1 MEIAVI
7 GGGASALMLSNVCQ
21 ENVTIFCDKEK
32 LGKKILLTGN
42 GKCNLTNNSYTK
54 DCYNQDI
61 QKYLDKFDYDDTL
74 KFFYHLGLLTYS
86 DENGRVYPVSNTATS
101 VVDVLTYNLI
111 GRDIDVKLNYHVQ
124 KIEKRGD
131 KFIIDDVFYFDKV
144 AICAGSSNELLDA
157 MNIEYKPFVPSLVAL
172 KTTQD
177 TKRLSGIRLSDVVVS
192 INNKYELGEV
202 LFKDN
207 GLSGI
212 CIFNLSSYLARRNNF
227 KQSLC
232 IDLLPY
238 FEVKD
243 LEDVFFGRLNRNYP
257 SMILFL
263 QGIFHKEINK
273 YLLKESKINEEE
285 KPNKNN
291 IKKLIKN
298 IKSLKF
304 DIISTYDNNQVKSG
318 GIRLD
323 DLDENLQHKKIKG
336 LYFAGEICDVDGI
349 CGGYNLQWAWT
360 SGKIVG
366 ENICLK

>member
-7 GGGASALMLSNVCQ
+7 GGGASALMLTNVCQ
-21 ENVTIFCDKEK
+21 GKVTIFCDSEK

-42 GKCNLTNNSYTK
+42 GKCNLSNTEYPK

-61 QKYLDKFDYDDTL
+61 QKYLDRFDFDDTL
-74 KFFYHLGLLTYS
+74 QFFSHLGLLTYS
-86 DENGRVYPVSNTATS
+86 DEKGRVYPVSNTATS

-131 KFIIDDVFYFDKV
+131 KFVIDDAFYFDKV
-144 AICAGSSNELLDA
+144 AICTGSESSLLDA
-157 MNIEYKPFVPSLVAL
+157 MNIDYKPFVPSLVAL
-172 KTTQD
+172 KTKQN
-177 TKRLSGIRLSDVVVS
+177 TKRLSGLRLSDVVV
-192 INNKYELGEV
+192 NFNKKYELGEV

-207 GLSGI
+207 GLSGV
-212 CIFNLSSYLARRNNF
+212 CIFNLSSYLARNNNF
-227 KQSLC
+227 KQSLY

-238 FEVKD
+238 FEVED
-243 LEDVFFGRLNRNYP
+243 LEEIFIARLNKNYP

-273 YLLKESKINEEE
+273 FLLKASKINEEE

-298 IKSLKF
+298 IKALKF
-304 DIISTYDNNQVKSG
+304 DIVSTYENNQVKSG

-366 ENICLK
+366 ENICWK